1 MQYNTYF
8 AFCQHILWYIFAPTL
23 DIYTFCG
30 IIVLKSTQKGV
41 LSMPDFSTVFKNLR
55 KDNNLTQAELGK
67 KLGVAPSTVGMYE
80 RGQREPDFETL
91 EKIANYFS
99 VNMNTLLGKENAFD
113 EKSSSVVGIKIP
125 VLGKV
130 AAGIPITAVENIL
143 DYEEISSEMAAS
155 GDYVALKIQGSSM
168 EPRMYDGD
176 VVIVRVQSTVEHGEV
191 AVVMVDGSEATV
203 KKVQFLSNGIL
214 LQPFNPSYEPI
225 FYSREDVENLPVRI
239 FGKVVEC
246 RQKY

>member
-1 MQYNTYF
+1 
-8 AFCQHILWYIFAPTL
+8 
-23 DIYTFCG
+23 
-30 IIVLKSTQKGV
+30 
-41 LSMPDFSTVFKNLR
+41 MPDFSTVFKNLR
-55 KDNNLTQAELGK
+55 KDNNLTQAELAK

-99 VNMNTLLGKENAFD
+99 VNMNTRLGKENETD
-113 EKSSSVVGIKIP
+113 IVSTSHGIKIP

-143 DYEEISSEMAAS
+143 DYEEISSEMASS
-155 GDYVALKIQGSSM
+155 GEYVALKIQGSSM
-168 EPRMYDGD
+168 EPRMFEGD
-176 VVIVRVQSTVEHGEV
+176 VVIVRVQSSVEHGEV
-191 AVVMVDGSEATV
+191 AVVMVDGGEATV
-203 KKVQFLSNGIL
+203 KKVQFQSSGIL

-225 FYSREDVENLPVRI
+225 FYSNEEIEKLPVRI

>member
-1 MQYNTYF
+1 MPKFNE
-8 AFCQHILWYIFAPTL
+8 ILK
-23 DIYTFCG
+23 D
-30 IIVLKSTQKGV
+30 
-41 LSMPDFSTVFKNLR
+41 LR
-55 KDNNLTQAELGK
+55 LQNELTQGELGK
-67 KLGVAPSTVGMYE
+67 KLGLAPSTIGMYE
-80 RGQREPDFETL
+80 RAEREPDFEKL
-91 EKIANYFS
+91 ERIAGFFGVNINY
-99 VNMNTLLGKENAFD
+99 LLGKE
-113 EKSSSVVGIKIP
+113 SVVSNNSIVGVKIP

-191 AVVMVDGSEATV
+191 AVVMIDGSEATV
-203 KKVQFLSNGIL
+203 KKVQFQSSGIL
-214 LQPFNPSYEPI
+214 LQPFNPAFEPI
-225 FYSREDVENLPVRI
+225 FYSREEVEKIPVRI

>member
-1 MQYNTYF
+1 
-8 AFCQHILWYIFAPTL
+8 
-23 DIYTFCG
+23 
-30 IIVLKSTQKGV
+30 
-41 LSMPDFSTVFKNLR
+41 MPDFSTVFKNLR
-55 KDNNLTQAELGK
+55 KDNNLTQAELAK

-91 EKIANYFS
+91 EKIAGYFS
-99 VNMNTLLGKENAFD
+99 VNMNTLLGKENSA
-113 EKSSSVVGIKIP
+113 EIAVGSLGTKIP

-143 DYEEISSEMAAS
+143 DYEEISSEMASS
-155 GDYVALKIQGSSM
+155 GEYVALKIQGSSM
-168 EPRMYDGD
+168 EPRMYEGD
-176 VVIVRVQSTVEHGEV
+176 VVIVRVQSSVEHGEV
-191 AVVMVDGSEATV
+191 AVVMVDGGEATV
-203 KKVQFLSNGIL
+203 KKVQFQSSGIL

-225 FYSREDVENLPVRI
+225 FYSNEEIEKLPVRI

>member
-1 MQYNTYF
+1 
-8 AFCQHILWYIFAPTL
+8 
-23 DIYTFCG
+23 
-30 IIVLKSTQKGV
+30 
-41 LSMPDFSTVFKNLR
+41 MPDFCTVFKNLR
-55 KDNNLTQAELGK
+55 KDNNLTQAELAK

-99 VNMNTLLGKENAFD
+99 VNMNTLLGKENETDIA
-113 EKSSSVVGIKIP
+113 SGSLGIKIP

-143 DYEEISSEMAAS
+143 DYEEISSEMASS
-155 GDYVALKIQGSSM
+155 GEYVALKIQGSSM
-168 EPRMYDGD
+168 EPRMFEGD
-176 VVIVRVQSTVEHGEV
+176 VVIVRVQSSVEHGEV

-203 KKVQFLSNGIL
+203 KKVQFQSSGIL

-225 FYSREDVENLPVRI
+225 FYSNEEIEKLPVRI

>member
-1 MQYNTYF
+1 
-8 AFCQHILWYIFAPTL
+8 
-23 DIYTFCG
+23 
-30 IIVLKSTQKGV
+30 
-41 LSMPDFSTVFKNLR
+41 MPDFSTVFKNLR
-55 KDNNLTQAELGK
+55 KDNNLTQAELAK

-91 EKIANYFS
+91 EKIANCFS
-99 VNMNTLLGKENAFD
+99 VNMNTLLGKENETDIA
-113 EKSSSVVGIKIP
+113 SGSLGIKIP

-143 DYEEISSEMAAS
+143 DYEEISSEMASS
-155 GDYVALKIQGSSM
+155 GEYVALKIQGSSM
-168 EPRMYDGD
+168 EPRMYEGD
-176 VVIVRVQSTVEHGEV
+176 VVIVRVQSNVEHGEV

-203 KKVQFLSNGIL
+203 KKVQFQSSGIL

-225 FYSREDVENLPVRI
+225 FYSNEEIEKLPVRI

>member
-1 MQYNTYF
+1 MKFEIIDAHVHPFFPWCGKNIGRFGIPENTDQF
-8 AFCQHILWYIFAPTL
+8 LNELRQAGVSMC
-23 DIYTFCG
+23 CG
-30 IIVLKSTQKGV
+30 SFIE
-41 LSMPDFSTVFKNLR
+41 VFKTL
-55 KDNNLTQAELGK
+55 
-67 KLGVAPSTVGMYE
+67 
-80 RGQREPDFETL
+80 DFETL
-91 EKIANYFS
+91 EKIATCFS
-99 VNMNTLLGKENAFD
+99 VNMNTLLGKEDAFSK
-113 EKSSSVVGIKIP
+113 EKNSIVGIKIP

-143 DYEEISSEMAAS
+143 DYEEISSEMASS

-225 FYSREDVENLPVRI
+225 FYSKEDVENFPVRI

>member
-1 MQYNTYF
+1 
-8 AFCQHILWYIFAPTL
+8 LWYYSY
-23 DIYTFCG
+23 DI
-30 IIVLKSTQKGV
+30 ITQKEFFQ
-41 LSMPDFSTVFKNLR
+41 MPDFSTVFKNLR
-55 KDNNLTQAELGK
+55 KDNNLTQAELAK

-99 VNMNTLLGKENAFD
+99 VNMNTLLGKENETD
-113 EKSSSVVGIKIP
+113 IVSGSLGIKIP

-143 DYEEISSEMAAS
+143 DYEEISSEMASS
-155 GDYVALKIQGSSM
+155 GEYVALKIQGSSM
-168 EPRMYDGD
+168 EPRMYEGD
-176 VVIVRVQSTVEHGEV
+176 VVIVRVQSNVEHGEI

-203 KKVQFLSNGIL
+203 KKVQFLSNGLL

-225 FYSREDVENLPVRI
+225 FYSNEEIEKLPVRI

>member
-1 MQYNTYF
+1 
-8 AFCQHILWYIFAPTL
+8 
-23 DIYTFCG
+23 
-30 IIVLKSTQKGV
+30 
-41 LSMPDFSTVFKNLR
+41 MPDFSTVFKNLR
-55 KDNNLTQAELGK
+55 KDNNLTQAELAK

-99 VNMNTLLGKENAFD
+99 VNMNTLLGKENAID
-113 EKSSSVVGIKIP
+113 IVSTSHGIKIP

-143 DYEEISSEMAAS
+143 DYEEISSEMASS
-155 GDYVALKIQGSSM
+155 GEYVALKIQGSSM
-168 EPRMYDGD
+168 EPRMFEGD
-176 VVIVRVQSTVEHGEV
+176 VVIVRVQSSVEHGEV
-191 AVVMVDGSEATV
+191 AVVMVDGGEATV
-203 KKVQFLSNGIL
+203 KKVQFQSSGIL

-225 FYSREDVENLPVRI
+225 FYSNEEIEKLPVRI

>member
-1 MQYNTYF
+1 MSGFN
-8 AFCQHILWYIFAPTL
+8 
-23 DIYTFCG
+23 
-30 IIVLKSTQKGV
+30 
-41 LSMPDFSTVFKNLR
+41 TVFKNLR

-67 KLGVAPSTVGMYE
+67 KLGIAPSTVGMYE

-99 VNMNTLLGKENAFD
+99 VNMNTLLGKEAAFD
-113 EKSSSVVGIKIP
+113 ENRGSVVGVKIP

-143 DYEEISSEMAAS
+143 DYEEINSETAAS
-155 GDYVALKIQGSSM
+155 GDYVALRIEGSSM

-176 VVIVRVQSTVEHGEV
+176 VVIVRLQSTVEHGEV

-214 LQPFNPSYEPI
+214 LQPFNPSFEPL
-225 FYSREDVENLPVRI
+225 FYSKEEVEKLPVRI

>member
-1 MQYNTYF
+1 
-8 AFCQHILWYIFAPTL
+8 
-23 DIYTFCG
+23 
-30 IIVLKSTQKGV
+30 
-41 LSMPDFSTVFKNLR
+41 MPDFSTVFKNLR
-55 KDNNLTQAELGK
+55 KDNNLTQAELAK

-91 EKIANYFS
+91 EKIAVYFS
-99 VNMNTLLGKENAFD
+99 VNMNTLLGKDNVFD
-113 EKSSSVVGIKIP
+113 KSGGYISGVKIP

-143 DYEEISSEMAAS
+143 DYEEISTEMAAS

-168 EPRMYDGD
+168 EPRMCEGD
-176 VVIVRVQSTVEHGEV
+176 VVIVRVQSNVEHGEV

-214 LQPFNPSYEPI
+214 LQPFNSSYEPI
-225 FYSREDVENLPVRI
+225 FYSKEEVEKLPVRI

>member
-1 MQYNTYF
+1 
-8 AFCQHILWYIFAPTL
+8 
-23 DIYTFCG
+23 
-30 IIVLKSTQKGV
+30 
-41 LSMPDFSTVFKNLR
+41 MPDFSTVFKNLR
-55 KDNNLTQAELGK
+55 KDNNLTQAELAK

-91 EKIANYFS
+91 EKIANCFS
-99 VNMNTLLGKENAFD
+99 VNMNTLLGKENETDIA
-113 EKSSSVVGIKIP
+113 SGSLGIKIP

-143 DYEEISSEMAAS
+143 DYEEISPEMASS

-168 EPRMYDGD
+168 EPRMYEGD
-176 VVIVRVQSTVEHGEV
+176 VVIVRVQSSVEHGEV

-225 FYSREDVENLPVRI
+225 FYSNEEIEKLPVRI

>member
-1 MQYNTYF
+1 
-8 AFCQHILWYIFAPTL
+8 
-23 DIYTFCG
+23 
-30 IIVLKSTQKGV
+30 
-41 LSMPDFSTVFKNLR
+41 MPDFGTVFKNLR
-55 KDNNLTQAELGK
+55 KDNNLTQAELAK
-67 KLGVAPSTVGMYE
+67 KLGVAASTVGMYE

-91 EKIANYFS
+91 EKIATYFS
-99 VNMNTLLGKENAFD
+99 VNMNTL
-113 EKSSSVVGIKIP
+113 
-125 VLGKV
+125 LGKV

-191 AVVMVDGSEATV
+191 AVVMVDGCEATV

-214 LQPFNPSYEPI
+214 LQPFNPSFEPI
-225 FYSREDVENLPVRI
+225 FYSKEEAENLPVRI

>member
-1 MQYNTYF
+1 
-8 AFCQHILWYIFAPTL
+8 
-23 DIYTFCG
+23 
-30 IIVLKSTQKGV
+30 
-41 LSMPDFSTVFKNLR
+41 MPDFGTVFKNLR
-55 KDNNLTQAELGK
+55 KDNNLTQAELAK

-91 EKIANYFS
+91 EKIASYFS
-99 VNMNTLLGKENAFD
+99 VNMNTLLGKESEIDIIGGSF
-113 EKSSSVVGIKIP
+113 GIKIP

-143 DYEEISSEMAAS
+143 DYEEISSEMASS
-155 GDYVALKIQGSSM
+155 GEYVALKIQGSSM
-168 EPRMYDGD
+168 EPRMYEGD
-176 VVIVRVQSTVEHGEV
+176 VVIVRVQSNVEHGEI

-225 FYSREDVENLPVRI
+225 FYSNDEIEKLPVRI

>member
-1 MQYNTYF
+1 
-8 AFCQHILWYIFAPTL
+8 
-23 DIYTFCG
+23 
-30 IIVLKSTQKGV
+30 
-41 LSMPDFSTVFKNLR
+41 MPDFSTVFKNLR
-55 KDNNLTQAELGK
+55 KDNNLTQAELAK

-91 EKIANYFS
+91 EKIANCFS
-99 VNMNTLLGKENAFD
+99 VNMNTLLGKEKD
-113 EKSSSVVGIKIP
+113 LSVSAGIKIP

-143 DYEEISSEMAAS
+143 DYEEISPEMASS

-168 EPRMYDGD
+168 EPRMYEGD
-176 VVIVRVQSTVEHGEV
+176 VVIVRVQSSVEHGEV

-203 KKVQFLSNGIL
+203 KKVQFQSSGIL

-225 FYSREDVENLPVRI
+225 F
-239 FGKVVEC
+239 
-246 RQKY
+246 

>member
-1 MQYNTYF
+1 
-8 AFCQHILWYIFAPTL
+8 
-23 DIYTFCG
+23 
-30 IIVLKSTQKGV
+30 
-41 LSMPDFSTVFKNLR
+41 MPEFSTVFKNLR
-55 KDNNLTQAELGK
+55 KDNKLTQSELAA

-91 EKIANYFS
+91 EKIANFFC
-99 VNMNTLLGKENAFD
+99 VNMNTLLGREDAVDENRG
-113 EKSSSVVGIKIP
+113 SVVGIKIP

-191 AVVMVDGSEATV
+191 AVVMIDGSEATV
-203 KKVQFLSNGIL
+203 KKVQFQSSGIL
-214 LQPFNPSYEPI
+214 LQPFNPAFEPI
-225 FYSREDVENLPVRI
+225 FYSREEVEKIPVRI

>member
-1 MQYNTYF
+1 
-8 AFCQHILWYIFAPTL
+8 
-23 DIYTFCG
+23 
-30 IIVLKSTQKGV
+30 
-41 LSMPDFSTVFKNLR
+41 MPDFSTVFKNLR
-55 KDNNLTQAELGK
+55 KDNNLTQAELAK

-99 VNMNTLLGKENAFD
+99 VNMNTLLGKENETDIA
-113 EKSSSVVGIKIP
+113 SGSLGIKIP

-143 DYEEISSEMAAS
+143 DYEEISSEMASS
-155 GDYVALKIQGSSM
+155 GEYVALKIQGSSM
-168 EPRMYDGD
+168 EPRMFEGD
-176 VVIVRVQSTVEHGEV
+176 VVIVRVQSSVEHGEV

-203 KKVQFLSNGIL
+203 KKVQFQSSGIL

-225 FYSREDVENLPVRI
+225 FYSNEEIEKLPVRI

>member
-1 MQYNTYF
+1 
-8 AFCQHILWYIFAPTL
+8 
-23 DIYTFCG
+23 
-30 IIVLKSTQKGV
+30 
-41 LSMPDFSTVFKNLR
+41 MPDFCTVFKNLR
-55 KDNNLTQAELGK
+55 KDNNLTQAELAK

-99 VNMNTLLGKENAFD
+99 VNMNTLLGKENETDIA
-113 EKSSSVVGIKIP
+113 SGSLGIKIP

-143 DYEEISSEMAAS
+143 DYEEISSEMASS
-155 GDYVALKIQGSSM
+155 GEYVALKIQGSSM
-168 EPRMYDGD
+168 EPRMYEGD
-176 VVIVRVQSTVEHGEV
+176 VVIVRVQSSVEHGEV

-203 KKVQFLSNGIL
+203 KKVQLLSNGIL
-214 LQPFNPSYEPI
+214 LQPFNPTYEPI
-225 FYSREDVENLPVRI
+225 FYSNEEIEKLPVRI

>member
-1 MQYNTYF
+1 
-8 AFCQHILWYIFAPTL
+8 
-23 DIYTFCG
+23 
-30 IIVLKSTQKGV
+30 
-41 LSMPDFSTVFKNLR
+41 MPDFSTVFKNLR
-55 KDNNLTQAELGK
+55 KDNNLTQAELAK

-99 VNMNTLLGKENAFD
+99 VNMNTLLGKENETD
-113 EKSSSVVGIKIP
+113 IVSGSLGIKIP

-143 DYEEISSEMAAS
+143 DYEEISSEMASS
-155 GDYVALKIQGSSM
+155 GEYVALKIQGSSM
-168 EPRMYDGD
+168 EPRMFEGD
-176 VVIVRVQSTVEHGEV
+176 VVIVRVQSSVEHGEV

-203 KKVQFLSNGIL
+203 KKVQFQSSGIL

-225 FYSREDVENLPVRI
+225 FYSNEEIEKLPVRI

>member
-1 MQYNTYF
+1 
-8 AFCQHILWYIFAPTL
+8 
-23 DIYTFCG
+23 
-30 IIVLKSTQKGV
+30 
-41 LSMPDFSTVFKNLR
+41 MPDFSTVFKNLR
-55 KDNNLTQAELGK
+55 KDNNLTQAELAK

-99 VNMNTLLGKENAFD
+99 VNMNTLLGKENETDIA
-113 EKSSSVVGIKIP
+113 SGSLGIKIP

-143 DYEEISSEMAAS
+143 DYEEISSEMASS
-155 GDYVALKIQGSSM
+155 GEYVALKIQGSSM
-168 EPRMYDGD
+168 EPRMFEGD
-176 VVIVRVQSTVEHGEV
+176 VVIVRVQSSVEHGEV
-191 AVVMVDGSEATV
+191 AVVMVDGGEATV

-225 FYSREDVENLPVRI
+225 FYSNEEIEKLPVRI